1 MPAKSKTPIRETP
14 SSGLGR
20 KSPDPAPR
28 PAAQRGRYISDSIL
42 ERRRRMLEA
51 AKQMIAEGG
60 AEAFTIREMA
70 RRAKVSVTTIYTT
83 YGDKLGL
90 IAAAIEDYYQSL
102 PLAHAPQ
109 STSLSALLASKD
121 SVREAILADRP
132 YARHYAELYFSR
144 SVDPRIYNVIRDVST
159 ASGGH
164 TPWLH
169 KVVRDGDLLPGLTLE
184 YVTTLFAN
192 HRLLV
197 LHDWAQERVS
207 DDDLG
212 TALKMSFLILA
223 RAITRGP
230 SQAQVEAELKK
241 LLRTQ
246 AVSR

>member
-1 MPAKSKTPIRETP
+1 
-14 SSGLGR
+14 
-20 KSPDPAPR
+20 
-28 PAAQRGRYISDSIL
+28 
-42 ERRRRMLEA
+42 MLEA

-60 AEAFTIREMA
+60 AEAFTIREMG
-70 RRAKVSVTTIYTT
+70 RRAKVSVTTIYAT

-102 PLAHAPQ
+102 PLARAPQ
-109 STSLSALLASKD
+109 STSLSALLTSKD
-121 SVREAILADRP
+121 RVREAILADRP

-144 SVDPRIYNVIRDVST
+144 SVDPRIYNVIRDTST

-164 TPWLH
+164 LPWLH
-169 KVVRDGDLLPGLTLE
+169 KVVRDGDLVPGLSLD

-197 LHDWAQERVS
+197 LHDWAHERVS
-207 DDDLG
+207 DDELG
-212 TALKMSFLILA
+212 TALKMSFLVLA

-230 SQAQVEAELKK
+230 SQAQVDAELKK

-246 AVSR
+246 VAAR